1 MSAALPIS
9 AATSPYPIAL
19 ADVVAAR
26 ERMAPYLRPTPLRSY
41 AMLDSS
47 VGHGIQ
53 VLVKHENHQ
62 PTNAFKVRN
71 ALSAMT
77 RLSDEQR
84 ARGVIG
90 ASRGNHGLGL
100 AYGGHLLGVSV
111 TICVPLGNNPEKN
124 EAMRGLG
131 AEVVEEGRD
140 YDESVVVADRLVRER
155 GLTLVHS
162 TNNRD
167 VIAGAGTLTLEMLEE
182 APDLDAIVMSL
193 GGGSQ
198 AVGALTVVREMR
210 PGVRV
215 YAVQA
220 DGAPAGYESWR
231 AGTRVTTPSAHTFA
245 DGIATRSAYE
255 LTFPALRDGLADF
268 VLVSDEEIV
277 SALRLLLRTTHTLV
291 EGAGAAGLAG
301 LFTLREALAGHRVA
315 IVLSG
320 GNIDQATLQWVV
332 GSARA

>member
-1 MSAALPIS
+1 MSATTPIS
-9 AATSPYPIAL
+9 TATTPYPIAF

-26 ERMAPYLRPTPLRSY
+26 ERIAPYLRPTPLRSY
-41 AMLDSS
+41 ATLDAA
-47 VGHGIQ
+47 VGHDIR

-77 RLSDEQR
+77 HLSDEQR
-84 ARGVIG
+84 SRGVIG

-100 AYGGHLLGVSV
+100 AYGGRLLGIAV
-111 TICVPLGNNPEKN
+111 TICVPRGNNPEKN

-140 YDESVVVADRLVRER
+140 YDESLLVADRLVRER

-167 VIAGAGTLTLEMLEE
+167 VIAGAGTMTLEMLED
-182 APDLDAIVMSL
+182 APDLDAIVISL

-198 AVGALTVVREMR
+198 AVGALTVLREMR
-210 PGVRV
+210 PGARV

-220 DGAPAGYESWR
+220 EGAPAGYESWR
-231 AGTRVTTPSAHTFA
+231 AGKHIATTSANTFA
-245 DGIATRSAYE
+245 DGIATRSPYE
-255 LTFPALRDGLADF
+255 LTFSALRDGLADF
-268 VLVSDEEIV
+268 VLVSDDEIAG
-277 SALRLLLRTTHTLV
+277 ALRLLLRTTHTLV

-301 LFTLREALAGHRVA
+301 LFELRESLTGQRVA

-320 GNIDQATLQWVV
+320 GNIDQATLKWAV
-332 GSARA
+332 G

>member
-1 MSAALPIS
+1 MSATIS
-9 AATSPYPIAL
+9 ISTSTTAHPIAL
-19 ADVVAAR
+19 ADVIAAR
-26 ERMAPYLRPTPLRSY
+26 ERIAPYLRPTPLRSY
-41 AMLDSS
+41 AALDAA

-53 VLVKHENHQ
+53 VLAKHENHQ
-62 PTNAFKVRN
+62 PTNSFKVRN

-77 RLSDEQR
+77 GLSEEPR

-100 AYGGHLLGVSV
+100 AYAGHLLGVSV
-111 TICVPLGNNPEKN
+111 TICVPLGNNQEKN

-162 TNNRD
+162 TNNRN
-167 VIAGAGTLTLEMLEE
+167 VIAGAGTMTLEILED
-182 APDLDAIVMSL
+182 APDVDAIVLSL

-198 AVGALTVVREMR
+198 AVGALTVLREMR
-210 PGVRV
+210 PTARV

-220 DGAPAGYESWR
+220 DGASAGYQSWR
-231 AGTRVTTPSAHTFA
+231 AGKPVTTTSATTFA
-245 DGIATRSAYE
+245 DGIATRSAYD

-268 VLVSDEEIV
+268 VLVSDDEIA
-277 SALRLLLRTTHTLV
+277 SAVRLLLRTTHTLV

-301 LFTLREALAGHRVA
+301 LLKLREALTGRRVA

-320 GNIDQATLQWVV
+320 GNIDQATLKWVV
-332 GSARA
+332 G

>member
-1 MSAALPIS
+1 MSATTPIS
-9 AATSPYPIAL
+9 TATTPYPIAF

-26 ERMAPYLRPTPLRSY
+26 ERIAPYLRPTPLRSY
-41 AMLDSS
+41 ATLDAA
-47 VGHGIQ
+47 VGHDIR

-77 RLSDEQR
+77 HLSDEQR
-84 ARGVIG
+84 SRGVIG

-100 AYGGHLLGVSV
+100 AYGGRLLGIAV
-111 TICVPLGNNPEKN
+111 TICVPRGNNPEKN

-140 YDESVVVADRLVRER
+140 YDESLLVADRLVRER

-167 VIAGAGTLTLEMLEE
+167 VIV
-182 APDLDAIVMSL
+182 ISL

-198 AVGALTVVREMR
+198 AVGALTVLREMR
-210 PGVRV
+210 PGARV

-220 DGAPAGYESWR
+220 EGAPAGYESWR
-231 AGTRVTTPSAHTFA
+231 AGKHITTTSANTFA
-245 DGIATRSAYE
+245 DGIATRSPYE
-255 LTFPALRDGLADF
+255 LTFSALRDGLADF
-268 VLVSDEEIV
+268 VLVSDDEIAG
-277 SALRLLLRTTHTLV
+277 ALRLLLRTTHTLV

-301 LFTLREALAGHRVA
+301 LFELRESLTGQRVA

-320 GNIDQATLQWVV
+320 GNIDQATLKWAV
-332 GSARA
+332 G